1 MIDVTLLCSEKLK
14 ENYYDLYC
22 ISFIALVT
30 VLGIKRE
37 TPNTK
42 SKIILEL
49 PCYVFSFIVGLWFC
63 KQVGII

>member
-1 MIDVTLLCSEKLK
+1 MI
-14 ENYYDLYC
+14 Y
-22 ISFIALVT
+22 IALVLAIWLLL
-30 VLGIKRE
+30 LGITMK
-37 TPNTK
+37 THNTK